1 MRNMSIKTGTWLC
14 KKTQWLSTFIISDK
28 EEKRSH
34 FTLLDLYKSA
44 QYGDRDRIQGNHM
57 SFVSDMFPI
66 KLGFIFIF
74 LKCVESFQSM
84 TERGWESTLV
94 VWRSVCVHMTAF
106 NPLMFQM

>member
-74 LKCVESFQSM
+74 CVLKVFRAWQREAGRALWLYEDQYV
-84 TERGWESTLV
+84 STWL
-94 VWRSVCVHMTAF
+94 RLT
-106 NPLMFQM
+106 L